1 MSLSEQNTIRIL
13 LVDDHKSFSEGLAMV
28 INSRKPAMEVVAMA
42 STREEA
48 LDAVVKYKP
57 DLAILDMDLGASNTL
72 DFLPDF
78 LERTS
83 AKVLILT
90 GMLDPKVHEAAIV
103 KGARGVLLKGESA
116 KTILKAIERVNAG
129 EIWAS
134 NTTLSRVLSQLSN
147 GKQNN
152 GPADPEQQKIA
163 ELTPREREIITT
175 LLSFESSTNEE
186 IADHLCISQSTLK
199 NHLTTIFSKLEV
211 KNRIQLMKYAINHK
225 LAKPV

>member
-57 DLAILDMDLGASNTL
+57 DLAILD
-72 DFLPDF
+72 
-78 LERTS
+78 
-83 AKVLILT
+83 
-90 GMLDPKVHEAAIV
+90 
-103 KGARGVLLKGESA
+103 
-116 KTILKAIERVNAG
+116 IERVDAG

-225 LAKPV
+225 LAKPI